1 MLIFKEV
8 VLIINVNKIV
18 YLDVCSVATFYE
30 LKISPTRR
38 MIEVERTQKKKVTK
52 FTKLRKHRH
61 PRTECLLENLTTYS
75 SEIIVI
81 GGDSRMTNLL
91 NQHNS

>member
-18 YLDVCSVATFYE
+18 YLDVCFVATFYE

-38 MIEVERTQKKKVTK
+38 MIEVERTQKKKW
-52 FTKLRKHRH
+52 L
-61 PRTECLLENLTTYS
+61 NLQN
-75 SEIIVI
+75 SESTDIQGQIVYLKI
-81 GGDSRMTNLL
+81 
-91 NQHNS
+91 